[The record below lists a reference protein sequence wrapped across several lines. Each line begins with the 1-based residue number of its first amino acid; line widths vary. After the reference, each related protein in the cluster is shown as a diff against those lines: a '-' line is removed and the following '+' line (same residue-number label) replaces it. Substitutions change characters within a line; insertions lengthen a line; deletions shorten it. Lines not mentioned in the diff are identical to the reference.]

1 MAFRNSGNYEEQNPS
16 DFSSVEIQG
25 VLQEIFPGIALQEI
39 YFLYHGTYNVY
50 LIRDHFIFRFPDRHI
65 PQHEAVLLLKREQAL
80 LQFLAPRL
88 TIRIPDPIYFSL
100 DPSHP
105 FMGYEIIPGISL
117 SRCFT
122 QASPTQQN
130 EMAQQIGRFL
140 SELHSPQ
147 TLEEFQKWQKSN
159 QNPSPIVAFSPQ
171 SYKMKWR
178 KFFTRIQT
186 EFYPLI
192 RLEEQKWTSHIFH
205 SFLENGPNFHFS
217 PTLVH
222 GDFDT
227 PNILV
232 DPDTFTVTGVIDF
245 EEARIYDSAADFL
258 FYDAGDHFLRE
269 IIANYNLSRDPH
281 FEARMKFLYC
291 RTYLCYL
298 DYGVQHQIPGMIEEG
313 MLMLHKNMKRF
324 PLS

>member
-25 VLQEIFPGIALQEI
+25 FLQEIFPDIALQEI
-39 YFLYHGTYNVY
+39 IFLYHGTYNVY

-65 PQHEAVLLLKREQAL
+65 LQHEAVLLLKREQAL

-88 TIRIPDPIYFSL
+88 TIRIPDPQYLSL
-100 DPSHP
+100 DSSHP
-105 FMGYEIIPGISL
+105 FMGYEKIPGISL

-122 QASPTQQN
+122 QASHAQQS
-130 EMAQQIGRFL
+130 EMAQQIGQFL
-140 SELHSPQ
+140 SELHSQ
-147 TLEEFQKWQKSN
+147 RIFDAFQQWQQSN
-159 QNPSPIVAFSPQ
+159 QNLTPIVAFSPQ
-171 SYKMKWR
+171 SYKMTWR

-186 EFYPLI
+186 EFYPLV
-192 RLEEQKWTSHIFH
+192 RPEEQKWTTQAFC
-205 SFLENGPNFHFS
+205 SFLENDANFHFS

-227 PNILV
+227 SNILV
-232 DPDTFTVTGVIDF
+232 DPDTFTITGIIDF
-245 EEARIYDSAADFL
+245 EEARIYDPAADFL
-258 FYDAGDHFLRE
+258 FFDEGDRFLRE
-269 IIANYNLSRDPH
+269 IMANYTPPRDQH
-281 FEARMKFLYC
+281 IEARMKFLYC

-298 DYGVQHQIPGMIEEG
+298 DYGVQHQIQGMIEEG